1 MNQKLKLLLLATPA
15 LAGDLLLVRGA
26 KHLFAIAE

>member
-1 MNQKLKLLLLATPA
+1 VGEPVLATPA

-26 KHLFAIAE
+26 KHLFAIAEAEKK